1 MAVNLEVVKFWIMER
16 ESIRRRRKAGRA
28 ALDRRCY
35 PCQQSILQ
43 RAARRRSRDDL
54 DQRKCTKHF
63 TKAAFFAIKYAGACN
78 ARRCSLAGPRTV
90 KRLPTTNKPLAIG
103 ARVVV
108 GIFPSQ
114 PNMAALPKTGR
125 MRDAASSRSESRRRR
140 RAAAAEAPNKKR
152 SPCAHPRDFSD
163 VVEVGAKRHF
173 SAGADYQQP
182 QSCLARI

>member
-16 ESIRRRRKAGRA
+16 GSIRRRARLAS
-28 ALDRRCY
+28 RR
-35 PCQQSILQ
+35 
-43 RAARRRSRDDL
+43 
-54 DQRKCTKHF
+54 TKHF
-63 TKAAFFAIKYAGACN
+63 TKAAFFAINYTGACN

-114 PNMAALPKTGR
+114 PNMAALPKPGR
-125 MRDAASSRSESRRRR
+125 MRHAASSRSESRRRR
-140 RAAAAEAPNKKR
+140 RAAAEAPNKKR
-152 SPCAHPRDFSD
+152 SPCARPRDFSD